1 MMRLARYL
9 GAAASLVLVIWLLQA
24 NLGRLPRLDLSS
36 AAVLLSLATALG
48 LYVLSQLIIARAWRW
63 TLRAFSQPAAPLLA
77 ESQFMASQIAKY
89 LPGNVAHLI
98 GRAILARKDGFAVP
112 RVALAMAAEV
122 ALVLV
127 SAGLVTLV
135 LLGFDADLRQRLLGD
150 VRSIGWPVAVPAL
163 LAVTAVALAFG
174 ARRHLRAER
183 TRPVID
189 WSRVVP
195 GLVRPG
201 LLHLTTFL
209 LHGLSLSQ
217 AAAAVAPEVALP
229 LGLSVAVFAAA
240 WSIGFITPGAPGG
253 LGLRDGLIAIGLGPV
268 TGLPAAL
275 AIALLHRVI
284 CVLGDVLVFGLGL
297 GLRRRLFPTQ
307 EGG

>member
-9 GAAASLVLVIWLLQA
+9 GAAASLVLVVWLLQDS
-24 NLGRLPRLDLSS
+24 LGQLPRLDFSS
-36 AAVLLSLATALG
+36 AAVLQSLAAALG
-48 LYVLSQLIIARAWRW
+48 FYVLSQLMIALAWRW
-63 TLRAFSQPAAPLLA
+63 TLRAFSQPAAPLVA
-77 ESQFMASQIAKY
+77 ESQFLASQIAKY
-89 LPGNVAHLI
+89 LPGNVAHLL
-98 GRAILARKDGFAVP
+98 GRAILARRDGFALP
-112 RVALAMAAEV
+112 RVTLAMAAEV

-127 SAGLVTLV
+127 SAGFVTLA
-135 LLGFDADLRQRLLGD
+135 LLGFDAELRHRLLGD
-150 VRSIGWPVAVPAL
+150 IRSVGWPVAVPAL
-163 LAVTAVALAFG
+163 LAVAAVALAFG
-174 ARRHLRAER
+174 ARRHLAGKETGPAIKWR
-183 TRPVID
+183 
-189 WSRVVP
+189 RVAP
-195 GLVRPG
+195 GLVKPG
-201 LLHLTTFL
+201 LLHLATFL
-209 LHGLSLSQ
+209 LHGLSLGH

-297 GLRRRLFPTQ
+297 GLRRRLLPARAD
-307 EGG
+307 G